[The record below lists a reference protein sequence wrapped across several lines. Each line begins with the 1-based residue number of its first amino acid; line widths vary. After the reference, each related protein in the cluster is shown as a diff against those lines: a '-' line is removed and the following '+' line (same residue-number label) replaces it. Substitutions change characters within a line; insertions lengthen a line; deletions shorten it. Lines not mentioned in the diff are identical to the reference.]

1 MKKRCNFF
9 FVMIA
14 FLLTSCA
21 TNNISS
27 LTVKSKLSKGAW
39 GSPED
44 SVLLFGPKLINS
56 DLIQFLQ
63 QNPDIGY
70 ELYNSYAAKG
80 PGLFKPDI
88 FFIHP
93 LPVNSQIH
101 CFFETHTSSKIVY
114 KNYFGVA
121 GVDIECP
128 KPGLYYYDS
137 LYINGIT
144 RKNEEYDELYCLDI
158 LLDKFEGT
166 EWESVILKRI
176 NELEGGSY
184 NE

>member
-1 MKKRCNFF
+1 MKKKCNVFL
-9 FVMIA
+9 VLIT

-27 LTVKSKLSKGAW
+27 LTVKSKLNKGTW

-44 SVLLFGPKLINS
+44 SVLLFGPNLIKS
-56 DLIQFLQ
+56 DLQFLQ
-63 QNPDIGY
+63 QNPNIGY
-70 ELYNSYAAKG
+70 ELYNSYVVKG
-80 PGLFKPDI
+80 PGLFKPEI
-88 FFIHP
+88 FFIKP
-93 LPVNSQIH
+93 LPINSQIH
-101 CFFETHTSSKIVY
+101 CFYEVHTSYKTVY
-114 KNYFGVA
+114 STYFGVA

-128 KPGLYYYDS
+128 EPGLYYYDS

-144 RKNEEYDELYCLDI
+144 KKNEEYDELYCLDI